1 MTTQIHSSF
10 RKGSEELPVEE
21 DSTNT
26 EDAEQLLL
34 GMGMAGALPDM
45 GRVVGVYFV
54 DIHTVA
60 LPEQSCMFGI
70 RLTDLGMVHH
80 RTWEW
85 SPVVGVVVF
94 GVLLLVVDTGM
105 ARCKLHCN
113 APSLVCRH
121 TWAFARKLEDTLR
134 YYSHHST
141 LVHNRGD
148 YQPTLHQVDMSL
160 KKGKFEPI
168 AVVLTLEF
176 FQHLRLPGHLAGLS
190 QSVLSPPHGTLYGG
204 LTK

>member
-10 RKGSEELPVEE
+10 RMGSVELPVEE

-26 EDAEQLLL
+26 EEEEQLLL
-34 GMGMAGALPDM
+34 CMGMAGALPDM

-54 DIHTVA
+54 DIHMVA

-80 RTWEW
+80 RTSES
-85 SPVVGVVVF
+85 SPVVVF
-94 GVLLLVVDTGM
+94 GVLLPSVDTGM

-113 APSLVCRH
+113 APSLVCRR
-121 TWAFARKLEDTLR
+121 TWASARKLEDTLR

-160 KKGKFEPI
+160 KTSKCEPM
-168 AVVLTLEF
+168 AVVLILEL
-176 FQHLRLPGHLAGLS
+176 FQNLRFPGHLVGFS
-190 QSVLSPPHGTLYGG
+190 QSFLLPPHGTLYGG